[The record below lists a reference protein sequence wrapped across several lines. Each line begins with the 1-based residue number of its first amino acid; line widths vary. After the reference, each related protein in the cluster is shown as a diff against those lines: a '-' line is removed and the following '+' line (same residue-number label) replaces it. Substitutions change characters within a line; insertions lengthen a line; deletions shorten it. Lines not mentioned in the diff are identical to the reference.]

1 MSNFYCLPGRA
12 GGTPVALEVRWKKRG
27 SRVVASEATPMR
39 RSAADA
45 PAVVTATQR
54 LKHNALIVCIT
65 PHPCLFYCRNDH
77 TGPPKVQSRSSFV
90 IYSSGEPPHVFAI
103 ARS

>member
-1 MSNFYCLPGRA
+1 MEEARVE
-12 GGTPVALEVRWKKRG
+12 GGDLGGPPV
-27 SRVVASEATPMR
+27 R

-45 PAVVTATQR
+45 LAVVTATQR
-54 LKHNALIVCIT
+54 LTHNALIVRST
-65 PHPCLFYCRNDH
+65 PHPCLFCCRNDH
-77 TGPPKVQSRSSFV
+77 TGPPPKVQSRLSFV

>member
-1 MSNFYCLPGRA
+1 MEEARVE
-12 GGTPVALEVRWKKRG
+12 GGDLG
-27 SRVVASEATPMR
+27 G
-39 RSAADA
+39 DA
-45 PAVVTATQR
+45 HAQICGGCTSGGHCDAR